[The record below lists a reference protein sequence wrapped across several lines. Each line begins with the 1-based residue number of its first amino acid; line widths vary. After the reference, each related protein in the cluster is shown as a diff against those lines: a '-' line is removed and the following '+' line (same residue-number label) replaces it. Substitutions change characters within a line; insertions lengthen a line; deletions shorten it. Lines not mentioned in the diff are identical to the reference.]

1 MKKAIFFFCIIC
13 LLYNST
19 VLSQYKN
26 FDKPQDNY
34 EIKIGG
40 EVNRSV
46 PSLGIGR
53 NFYFTKY
60 ISLSPEL
67 LVVGTPILGGTFRVN
82 IPITNSLKLSPQAGF
97 GFTPVGFLF
106 STVGIIGMN
115 FLYKLSNQVNIFI
128 EPRIYYYG
136 EKIIS
141 LGSGF
146 FGINDLDKTKPF
158 IITLG
163 VGL

>member
-1 MKKAIFFFCIIC
+1 MKNTFYFFCIIC
-13 LLYNST
+13 LLYSPFII
-19 VLSQYKN
+19 SQNTN
-26 FDKPQDNY
+26 FNKPNDNY

-40 EVNRSV
+40 EINRTV

-53 NFYFTKY
+53 NFHLTKY

-82 IPITNSLKLSPQAGF
+82 IPITESLKFSPHAGF

-106 STVGIIGMN
+106 STVGIIGIN
-115 FLYKLSNQVNIFI
+115 VSYKLSNQVNIFI
-128 EPRIYYYG
+128 EPRVYYYRD
-136 EKIIS
+136 KIIS

-163 VGL
+163 VEI